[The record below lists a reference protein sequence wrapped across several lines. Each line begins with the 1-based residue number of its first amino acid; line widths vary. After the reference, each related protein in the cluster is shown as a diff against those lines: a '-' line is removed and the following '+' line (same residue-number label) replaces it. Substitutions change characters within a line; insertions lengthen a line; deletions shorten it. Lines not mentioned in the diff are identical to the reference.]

1 VVDAA
6 AAEAGADVAGA
17 ADVDEAALCVLAA
30 VAEVEVD
37 ALAEADDVADVL
49 LDELWLRAT
58 TIRARRTTPTITAKT
73 TRADERELPSRTTG
87 CEGIVLGAAG
97 VAVTAFG
104 AGVVETE
111 VTVVVRAP
119 VDGTGG
125 ITMRASLETAT
136 LFFATAF
143 LAVAFLVADF
153 LTVLFFATAFLATL
167 FFATAFLATLFFATA
182 FLAGAFL
189 AATFFAALFFAT
201 AFLATAFLATTFFAA
216 AFLAGAFL
224 AVFLAAL
231 FFTATGALLKI
242 RCSIA
247 KLYVQE
253 RWE

>member
-1 VVDAA
+1 MVDAA

-58 TIRARRTTPTITAKT
+58 TIKARRTTPTITAKT

-167 FFATAFLATLFFATA
+167 FFATAFLA
-182 FLAGAFL
+182 GAFL

>member
-1 VVDAA
+1 MVEVAT
-6 AAEAGADVAGA
+6 AEAGADVAGA

-30 VAEVEVD
+30 VAEVD
-37 ALAEADDVADVL
+37 GLAEADDVADVL

-136 LFFATAF
+136 LFLATAF
-143 LAVAFLVADF
+143 LAVAFLVADFLVADF
-153 LTVLFFATAFLATL
+153 LTVLFFATAFLT
-167 FFATAFLATLFFATA
+167 
-182 FLAGAFL
+182 GAFL

>member
-167 FFATAFLATLFFATA
+167 FFATAFLA
-182 FLAGAFL
+182 GAFL

>member
-1 VVDAA
+1 MEVIAL
-6 AAEAGADVAGA
+6 AEAGADVAGA

-30 VAEVEVD
+30 VVEAD
-37 ALAEADDVADVL
+37 ALAEAEDVVDVL

-73 TRADERELPSRTTG
+73 TRADERELLSRTTG
-87 CEGIVLGAAG
+87 CEGIALGAAG

-125 ITMRASLETAT
+125 ITMRASLDTAA
-136 LFFATAF
+136 LFFATDF

-153 LTVLFFATAFLATL
+153 LTVLFFATDFLATL
-167 FFATAFLATLFFATA
+167 FLATAFF
-182 FLAGAFL
+182 AGAFL
-189 AATFFAALFFAT
+189 AAAFLAALFFAT

-224 AVFLAAL
+224 AVFLAVL
-231 FFTATGALLKI
+231 FFTATGTLLKI

>member
-1 VVDAA
+1 MVDAA

-119 VDGTGG
+119 VDWTGG

-153 LTVLFFATAFLATL
+153 LTVL

>member
-1 VVDAA
+1 MVDAA

-143 LAVAFLVADF
+143 LA
-153 LTVLFFATAFLATL
+153 
-167 FFATAFLATLFFATA
+167 
-182 FLAGAFL
+182 GAFL

>member
-1 VVDAA
+1 MEVIAL
-6 AAEAGADVAGA
+6 AEAGADVAGA

-30 VAEVEVD
+30 VVEAD
-37 ALAEADDVADVL
+37 ALAEAEDVVDVL

-73 TRADERELPSRTTG
+73 TRADERELLSRTTG
-87 CEGIVLGAAG
+87 CEGIALGAAG

-125 ITMRASLETAT
+125 ITMRASLDTAA
-136 LFFATAF
+136 LFFATDF

-153 LTVLFFATAFLATL
+153 LTTLFLATAF
-167 FFATAFLATLFFATA
+167 F
-182 FLAGAFL
+182 AGAFL
-189 AATFFAALFFAT
+189 AATFLAALFFAT

-224 AVFLAAL
+224 AVFLAVL
-231 FFTATGALLKI
+231 FFTATGTLLKI

>member
-1 VVDAA
+1 MEVIAL
-6 AAEAGADVAGA
+6 AEAGADVAGA

-30 VAEVEVD
+30 VVEAD
-37 ALAEADDVADVL
+37 ALAEAEDVVDVL

-73 TRADERELPSRTTG
+73 TRADERELLSRTTG
-87 CEGIVLGAAG
+87 CEGIALGA
-97 VAVTAFG
+97 

-125 ITMRASLETAT
+125 ITMRASLDTAA
-136 LFFATAF
+136 LFFATDF

-153 LTVLFFATAFLATL
+153 LTVLFFATDFLATL
-167 FFATAFLATLFFATA
+167 FLATAFF
-182 FLAGAFL
+182 AGAFL
-189 AATFFAALFFAT
+189 AATFLAALFFAT

-224 AVFLAAL
+224 AVFLAVL
-231 FFTATGALLKI
+231 FFTATGTLLKI

>member
-1 VVDAA
+1 MVEVAT
-6 AAEAGADVAGA
+6 AEAGADVAGA

-30 VAEVEVD
+30 VAEVD
-37 ALAEADDVADVL
+37 GLAEADDVANVL

-125 ITMRASLETAT
+125 ITMRASLDTAT
-136 LFFATAF
+136 LFLATDF

-167 FFATAFLATLFFATA
+167 FFATAFLA
-182 FLAGAFL
+182 GAFL
-189 AATFFAALFFAT
+189 TATFFAALFFAT
-201 AFLATAFLATTFFAA
+201 AFSATAFLATTFFAA

>member
-1 VVDAA
+1 MVDAA

-30 VAEVEVD
+30 VAEVD
-37 ALAEADDVADVL
+37 GLAEADDVADVL

-136 LFFATAF
+136 LFLATAF
-143 LAVAFLVADF
+143 LAVAFLVADFLVADF
-153 LTVLFFATAFLATL
+153 LTVLFFATAFLT
-167 FFATAFLATLFFATA
+167 
-182 FLAGAFL
+182 GAFL

>member
-1 VVDAA
+1 MVDAA

-167 FFATAFLATLFFATA
+167 FFATAFLA
-182 FLAGAFL
+182 GAFL

>member
-1 VVDAA
+1 MEVIAL
-6 AAEAGADVAGA
+6 AEAGADVAGA

-30 VAEVEVD
+30 VVEAD
-37 ALAEADDVADVL
+37 ALAEAEDVVDVL

-73 TRADERELPSRTTG
+73 TRADERELLSRTTG
-87 CEGIVLGAAG
+87 CEGIALGAAG

-125 ITMRASLETAT
+125 ITMRASLDTAA
-136 LFFATAF
+136 LFFAT
-143 LAVAFLVADF
+143 D
-153 LTVLFFATAFLATL
+153 FLATL
-167 FFATAFLATLFFATA
+167 FLATAFFT
-182 FLAGAFL
+182 GAFL
-189 AATFFAALFFAT
+189 AATFLAALFFAT

-224 AVFLAAL
+224 AVFLAVL
-231 FFTATGALLKI
+231 FFTATGTLLKI

>member
-1 VVDAA
+1 MEVIAL
-6 AAEAGADVAGA
+6 AEAGADVAGA

-30 VAEVEVD
+30 VVEAD
-37 ALAEADDVADVL
+37 ALAEAEDVVDVL

-73 TRADERELPSRTTG
+73 TRADERELLSRTTG
-87 CEGIVLGAAG
+87 CEGIALGAAG

-104 AGVVETE
+104 AGVVKTE

-125 ITMRASLETAT
+125 ITMRASLDTAA
-136 LFFATAF
+136 LFFATDF

-153 LTVLFFATAFLATL
+153 LTVLFFATAF
-167 FFATAFLATLFFATA
+167 F
-182 FLAGAFL
+182 AGAFL
-189 AATFFAALFFAT
+189 AATFLAALFFAT

-224 AVFLAAL
+224 AVFLAVL
-231 FFTATGALLKI
+231 FFTATGTLLKI

>member
-1 VVDAA
+1 MVDAA

-30 VAEVEVD
+30 VAEVD
-37 ALAEADDVADVL
+37 GLAEADDVADVL

-136 LFFATAF
+136 LFLATAF
-143 LAVAFLVADF
+143 LAVAFLVADFLVADF
-153 LTVLFFATAFLATL
+153 LTVLFFATAFLT
-167 FFATAFLATLFFATA
+167 
-182 FLAGAFL
+182 GAFL

-201 AFLATAFLATTFFAA
+201 TFLATAFLATTFFAA

>member
-1 VVDAA
+1 VEVIAL
-6 AAEAGADVAGA
+6 AEAGADVAGA

-30 VAEVEVD
+30 VVEAD
-37 ALAEADDVADVL
+37 ALAEAEDVVDVL

-73 TRADERELPSRTTG
+73 TRADERELLSRTTG
-87 CEGIVLGAAG
+87 CEGIALGAAG

-125 ITMRASLETAT
+125 ITMRASLDTAA
-136 LFFATAF
+136 LFFATDF

-153 LTVLFFATAFLATL
+153 LTTLFLATAF
-167 FFATAFLATLFFATA
+167 F
-182 FLAGAFL
+182 AGAFL
-189 AATFFAALFFAT
+189 AATFLAALFFAT

-224 AVFLAAL
+224 AVFLAVL
-231 FFTATGALLKI
+231 FFTATGTLLKI

>member
-49 LDELWLRAT
+49 LDELWLLAT

-167 FFATAFLATLFFATA
+167 FFATAFLA
-182 FLAGAFL
+182 GAFL

>member
-167 FFATAFLATLFFATA
+167 FFATS

>member
-1 VVDAA
+1 MVEVAT
-6 AAEAGADVAGA
+6 AEAGADVAGA

-30 VAEVEVD
+30 VAEVD
-37 ALAEADDVADVL
+37 GLAEADDVADVL

-125 ITMRASLETAT
+125 ITMRASLDTAT
-136 LFFATAF
+136 LFLATAF
-143 LAVAFLVADF
+143 LAVAFLVADFLVADF
-153 LTVLFFATAFLATL
+153 LTVLFFATAFLA
-167 FFATAFLATLFFATA
+167 
-182 FLAGAFL
+182 GAFL
-189 AATFFAALFFAT
+189 TATFFAALFFAT
-201 AFLATAFLATTFFAA
+201 AFSATAFLATTFFAA

>member
-1 VVDAA
+1 MVEVAT
-6 AAEAGADVAGA
+6 AEAGADVAGA

-30 VAEVEVD
+30 VAEVD
-37 ALAEADDVADVL
+37 GLAEADDVADVL

-125 ITMRASLETAT
+125 ITMRASLDTAT
-136 LFFATAF
+136 LFLATDF

-167 FFATAFLATLFFATA
+167 FFATAFLA
-182 FLAGAFL
+182 GAFL
-189 AATFFAALFFAT
+189 TATFFAALFFAT
-201 AFLATAFLATTFFAA
+201 AFSATAFLATTFFAA

>member
-1 VVDAA
+1 MVDAA

-136 LFFATAF
+136 LFLATAF

-153 LTVLFFATAFLATL
+153 LTVL

>member
-1 VVDAA
+1 MVDAA

-17 ADVDEAALCVLAA
+17 ADVDEAELCVLAA

-136 LFFATAF
+136 LFLATAF

-153 LTVLFFATAFLATL
+153 LTVL

>member
-1 VVDAA
+1 MVEVAT
-6 AAEAGADVAGA
+6 AEAGADVAGA

-30 VAEVEVD
+30 VAEVD
-37 ALAEADDVADVL
+37 GLAEADDVANVL

-136 LFFATAF
+136 LFLATAF
-143 LAVAFLVADF
+143 LAVAFLVADFLVADF

-167 FFATAFLATLFFATA
+167 FFATAFLA
-182 FLAGAFL
+182 GAFL
-189 AATFFAALFFAT
+189 TATFFAALFFAT
-201 AFLATAFLATTFFAA
+201 AFSATAFLATTFFAA

>member
-17 ADVDEAALCVLAA
+17 ADVDEAELCVLAA

-167 FFATAFLATLFFATA
+167 FFATAFLA
-182 FLAGAFL
+182 GAFL

>member
-1 VVDAA
+1 MVEVAT
-6 AAEAGADVAGA
+6 AEAGADVAGA

-30 VAEVEVD
+30 VAEVD
-37 ALAEADDVADVL
+37 GLAEADDVADVL

-136 LFFATAF
+136 LFLATAF

-153 LTVLFFATAFLATL
+153 LTVL

-201 AFLATAFLATTFFAA
+201 AFLATAFLATTFLAA

>member
-167 FFATAFLATLFFATA
+167 FFATAFLA
-182 FLAGAFL
+182 GAFL
-189 AATFFAALFFAT
+189 AATFFAALFFCNS
-201 AFLATAFLATTFFAA
+201 FLGYCLFSYNFFCCR
-216 AFLAGAFL
+216 
-224 AVFLAAL
+224 
-231 FFTATGALLKI
+231 FF
-242 RCSIA
+242 
-247 KLYVQE
+247 
-253 RWE
+253 

>member
-1 VVDAA
+1 MEVIAL
-6 AAEAGADVAGA
+6 AEAGADVAGA

-30 VAEVEVD
+30 VVEAD
-37 ALAEADDVADVL
+37 ALAEAEDVVDVL

-73 TRADERELPSRTTG
+73 TRADERELLSRTTG
-87 CEGIVLGAAG
+87 CEGIALGAAG

-125 ITMRASLETAT
+125 ITMRASLDTAA
-136 LFFATAF
+136 LFFATDF

-153 LTVLFFATAFLATL
+153 LTVLFFATAF
-167 FFATAFLATLFFATA
+167 F
-182 FLAGAFL
+182 AGAFL
-189 AATFFAALFFAT
+189 AATFLAALFFAT

-224 AVFLAAL
+224 AVFLAVL
-231 FFTATGALLKI
+231 FFTATGTLLKI